1 MRRLIPLALCVALLG
16 LAGCGDDGPSAFVT
30 TAAPTTAAVTTTT
43 TEPAATTTATTTTT
57 ISPTT
62 TTAATTTTSAT
73 TTTLLTQDDYDLGIL
88 SVWEDSTR
96 DGLIELLEGLPNVWY
111 VDVDMNGGLGEPL
124 VLYVEIE
131 PEDATDEEVYDQA
144 WELTQELAAF
154 WERDGIWSVS
164 GTANHLRWPGFWLK
178 VEAPVWECDDSF
190 MRLLAEGQVTR
201 ADWLATC
208 LVPDE

>member
-43 TEPAATTTATTTTT
+43 TEPAPTTTATTITT

-62 TTAATTTTSAT
+62 TTAATTTT
-73 TTTLLTQDDYDLGIL
+73 LLTQDDYDLRIL
-88 SVWEDSTR
+88 SVWEDSAR

-154 WERDGIWSVS
+154 WERGGIWSVS
-164 GTANHLRWPGFWLK
+164 GTANDLRWPGFWLK

>member
-43 TEPAATTTATTTTT
+43 TEPATTTTATTTTT

-88 SVWEDSTR
+88 WVWEDSTR
-96 DGLIELLEGLPNVWY
+96 DGLTELLESLPNIRY

-164 GTANHLRWPGFWLK
+164 GTANDLRWPGFWLK

-190 MRLLAEGQVTR
+190 MRLLAEGQVTQ